1 MVTAWIRGWKDSG
14 KTMYQI
20 LVVEDDAAEADA
32 LKLALERYGEE
43 NSVTFSIEWM
53 KSAIEL
59 PNNRRSFDLIFM
71 DIGLPGISGMEAA
84 EVLRTYDTSTPVI
97 FVTNLA
103 QYAVRGYQVQA
114 LDFIV
119 KPIRYGDFAMSMNRA
134 LSYIRRN
141 RGRSISI
148 STHDGVRIIDV
159 NDLMYADVMDH
170 NLAYHLSTGETIS
183 TRGVLGKL
191 ELELS
196 DGPFV
201 RISNSCL
208 VNMAHVRSVLKD
220 SLRITSGEVLYFS
233 RPKRKAA
240 LAIITDYLGGSF

>member
-1 MVTAWIRGWKDSG
+1 MF
-14 KTMYQI
+14 QI
-20 LVVEDDAAEADA
+20 LLVEDDAAEADT

-43 NSVTFSIEWM
+43 NDVAFSIEWVRA
-53 KSAIEL
+53 AIDL
-59 PNNRRSFDLIFM
+59 PTNKRSFDLIFM

-84 EVLRTYDTSTPVI
+84 EMLRTYDSSTPVI

-119 KPIRYGDFAMSMNRA
+119 KPVRYGDFAMSMDRA
-134 LSYIRRN
+134 ITYIRRN

-170 NLAYHLSTGETIS
+170 NLAYHLNDGEVIA
-183 TRGVLGKL
+183 TRGALGKL
-191 ELELS
+191 EQELS

-220 SLRITSGEVLYFS
+220 SLRVTTGEVLYFS

-240 LAIITDYLGGSF
+240 LATITDYLGGSF